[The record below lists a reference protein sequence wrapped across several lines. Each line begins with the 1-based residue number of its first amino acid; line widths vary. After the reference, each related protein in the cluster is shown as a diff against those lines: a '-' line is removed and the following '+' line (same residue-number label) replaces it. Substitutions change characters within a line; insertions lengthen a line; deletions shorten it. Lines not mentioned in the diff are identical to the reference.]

1 MQFLTKCEYIYF
13 LGKILDQ
20 LLIIR
25 SGSFEVV
32 DEIVLIL
39 DPYIVSQKKQQRF
52 IAVYLLQSVL
62 NCYYSHSNSQL
73 TNVIIN

>member
-1 MQFLTKCEYIYF
+1 VYIF

-20 LLIIR
+20 LVIIR

-62 NCYYSHSNSQL
+62 NCYYSHSNSQF
-73 TNVIIN
+73 TNVVTLINNFNV